1 VLAAG
6 TGALIARL
14 ARVDLPGLLVLPL
27 GLAGTIVLVQPF
39 TASDAT
45 AELGVAVAVA
55 AVAAGRVVSRPWRRL
70 RALGSS
76 SGGARRRPR
85 RPCCA

>member
-14 ARVDLPGLLVLPL
+14 ARVDLPGLLPL

-55 AVAAGRVVSRPWRRL
+55 ARRAASSPGHGDVSARSVP
-70 RALGSS
+70 GP
-76 SGGARRRPR
+76 GGARRRPR